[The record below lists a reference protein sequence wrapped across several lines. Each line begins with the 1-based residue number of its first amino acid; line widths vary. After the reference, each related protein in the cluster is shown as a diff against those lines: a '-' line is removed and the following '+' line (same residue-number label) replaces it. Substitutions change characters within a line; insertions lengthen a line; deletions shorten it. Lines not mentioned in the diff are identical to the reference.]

1 MTEPHLKSSYKIIF
15 AGPVGVGK
23 TEAIRSLSDKEVV
36 TTEEIA
42 SDDVK
47 NLKKTTTVAMIMAL

>member
-1 MTEPHLKSSYKIIF
+1 MPLTKNDSYKIIF

-23 TEAIRSLSDKEVV
+23 TQAIHSLSDKEVV
-36 TTEEIA
+36 TTDEIA

-47 NLKKTTTVAMIMAL
+47 LMKKPQLWQWTTVS